1 MPDTRR
7 IAADAVDHAI
17 LDALRADGRLSMT
30 RLAEQ
35 VNISRANAYRRVA
48 DLEDAGAI
56 HGYSARVDPAALGL
70 ELAVLIVVTAD
81 QRQWRTLRH
90 DLAEVPGVVWQA
102 AATGPFDH
110 VLVVRVA
117 DVETLRDVVLERL
130 HSIPGVRSTQ
140 TVFLLDEQPEPLT

>member
-1 MPDTRR
+1 MADTRR
-7 IAADAVDHAI
+7 SDVDHTDAAI
-17 LDALRADGRLSMT
+17 LDALRADGRLSMA

-35 VNISRANAYRRVA
+35 VSISRANAYRRVA
-48 DLEDAGAI
+48 DLEAAGVI
-56 HGYSARVDPAALGL
+56 QGYTARVDPAALGL
-70 ELAVLIVVTAD
+70 DLAVLIVVTAD

-140 TVFLLDEQPEPLT
+140 TVFLLDEAPRSLV